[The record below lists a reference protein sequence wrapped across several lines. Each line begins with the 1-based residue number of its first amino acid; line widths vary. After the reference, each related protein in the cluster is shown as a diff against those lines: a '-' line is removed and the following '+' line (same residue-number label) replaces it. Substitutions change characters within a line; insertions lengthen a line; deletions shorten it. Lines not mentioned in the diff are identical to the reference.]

1 MLRLVLPKGSLEKA
15 TFALFSEADL
25 SVSRSSSVDYRAS
38 IDDPRIDDVRILR
51 PQEIPL
57 YVADGL
63 FDIGI
68 TGRDWIEERG
78 SEVTSLGTLQYSKAT
93 ANPIRVVLAVPADS
107 PVSSVADLSA
117 AATGRGG
124 ALRVSTEYPE
134 LTRRYLETHGVDA
147 EVSLSYGAT
156 EAKVPDIADCV
167 VEITETGRAL
177 KAAGLKIVET
187 LLVSHTELIANPES
201 AADPEKRHA
210 MEQLLT
216 LLQGSLEARGK
227 VLVKLNVA
235 AEELSTV
242 IELLPSLRSPTV
254 SELFGGGGFAV
265 ETVVEKSKINVLI
278 PALRDRGATDI
289 IELPIS
295 KIVH

>member
-1 MLRLVLPKGSLEKA
+1 MLRVVLPKGSLERA
-15 TFALFSEADL
+15 TLELFASADL
-25 SVSRSSSVDYRAS
+25 GVIRSSDVDYRATV
-38 IDDPRIDDVRILR
+38 DDPRVEEVRILR

-57 YVADGL
+57 YVASGL
-63 FDIGI
+63 FDVGI

-78 SEVTSLGTLQYSKAT
+78 SDVTSLGVLEYSKTT
-93 ANPIRVVLAVPADS
+93 ANPVRVVLAVPATS
-107 PVSSVADLSA
+107 SVSSVAELA
-117 AATGRGG
+117 RAATGPDG

-134 LTRRYLETHGVDA
+134 LTRRYLERHGVRA

-177 KAAGLKIVET
+177 RAAGLRIVET
-187 LLVSHTELIANPES
+187 LLVSHTELIANPT
-201 AADPEKRHA
+201 AAKDADKRHA

-216 LLQGSLEARGK
+216 LLQGALEARGK
-227 VLVKLNVA
+227 VLVKLNVV
-235 AEELSTV
+235 AEQLPAV
-242 IELLPSLRSPTV
+242 IEVLPALRAPTV

-265 ETVVEKSKINVLI
+265 ETVVPKSAVNVLI
-278 PALRDRGATDI
+278 PALKDRGATDI
-289 IELPIS
+289 IELPLA